1 MVMARQIRVLVVDD
15 HTIFR
20 QALRTDL
27 EAFPN
32 IQIVGE
38 AQDGEEAVVSAVKL
52 LPTVVVM
59 DINMPKMDGIT
70 ATRLIKAQN
79 PEIVVVGLS
88 LDPKDYQLYAMRK
101 AGALKVISKGTP
113 ITVLYGAL
121 QEAVAA
127 VRPILV
133 IEEPSIEKTAV
144 KDPVAKPE
152 NLHPT
157 DAQVE
162 TK

>member
-59 DINMPKMDGIT
+59 DINMPKMNG
-70 ATRLIKAQN
+70 IKATAVIKRYF
-79 PEIVVVGLS
+79 PHIVIIGLS
-88 LDPKDYQLYAMRK
+88 VNADRANREAMIQ
-101 AGALKVISKGTP
+101 AGAAILLTKEAPVEE
-113 ITVLYGAL
+113 LYQAIQL
-121 QEAVAA
+121 
-127 VRPILV
+127 
-133 IEEPSIEKTAV
+133 AV
-144 KDPVAKPE
+144 KSHSNPKSTTP
-152 NLHPT
+152 
-157 DAQVE
+157 
-162 TK
+162 